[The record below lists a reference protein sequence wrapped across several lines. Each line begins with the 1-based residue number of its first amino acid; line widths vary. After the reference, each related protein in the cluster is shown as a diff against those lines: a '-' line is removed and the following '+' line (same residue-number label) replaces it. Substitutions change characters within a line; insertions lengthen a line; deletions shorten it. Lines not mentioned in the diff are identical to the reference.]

1 MQQKLAL
8 DQRLIGQHCKI
19 NRMAGVYASTSMIQR
34 PAAYPSNSFLLRAV
48 VGFMMEVAYMYGQG
62 NVDGA
67 LQWGRL
73 LVALWQWGRGQLYL
87 CNSAA
92 IALLL

>member
-1 MQQKLAL
+1 
-8 DQRLIGQHCKI
+8 
-19 NRMAGVYASTSMIQR
+19 
-34 PAAYPSNSFLLRAV
+34 
-48 VGFMMEVAYMYGQG
+48 MEVAYMYGQG